1 MQPGASNQ
9 QTVSKIVFTTNLQ
22 PDTARRTKDAGGR
35 LLIAACVWLVI
46 AAGCDLPGKPNPA
59 DQPTLPDKVLK
70 FSALYAE
77 NCAGCHGT
85 TGEFGPAPPLNNGLF
100 RAIVNHSD
108 LERVINEGRKDT
120 PMPAFA
126 RENGGTLT
134 PAQIKVLVYEIKGT
148 PYKIVDDPKSSAQT
162 VEAATG
168 AGSDGAITPAWAVSG
183 SPPAGAPAYRL
194 SDAEPKL
201 SAADFERIR
210 KTTFARAC
218 AGCHGGHGQGA
229 EKAGAIDDRALLAL
243 VSNQFLYR
251 LVITGRPDLGMPDYA
266 GTTGRGPEFHPLDGS
281 EIAELVE
288 LLGNWRQKVAP
299 AGSNVQQPATV
310 DSVRGPIGKGD
321 RNERST

>member
-1 MQPGASNQ
+1 L
-9 QTVSKIVFTTNLQ
+9 SKIVFTTNLQ
-22 PDTARRTKDAGGR
+22 PDTARRTKDASGR
-35 LLIAACVWLVI
+35 LFGAACVWLVI

-59 DQPTLPDKVLK
+59 DQPILPDKVLK

-85 TGEFGPAPPLNNGLF
+85 TGEFGPAPPLNNRLF
-100 RAIVNHSD
+100 RAIVSHSD

-134 PAQIKVLVYEIKGT
+134 RAQIKVLVYEIKGT
-148 PYKIVDDPKSSAQT
+148 PYKIVDDPKTREQT

-168 AGSDGAITPAWAVSG
+168 AGSDDVITPAWAVSG
-183 SPPAGAPAYRL
+183 SPPAGAPAYRIP
-194 SDAEPKL
+194 DGEPML

-218 AGCHGGHGQGA
+218 AGCHGAHGQGA
-229 EKAGAIDDRALLAL
+229 EKAGAIDDQALLAL
-243 VSNQFLYR
+243 VSKQFLYR
-251 LVITGRPDLGMPDYA
+251 LVITGRADLGMPDYA
-266 GTTGRGPEFHPLDGS
+266 GTNGRPPDFHPLDSG

-288 LLGNWRQKVAP
+288 LLSSWRQRGAS
-299 AGSNVQQPATV
+299 AERTARQPATV
-310 DSVRGPIGKGD
+310 NSAQVPLVKSD
-321 RNERST
+321 RNERSS